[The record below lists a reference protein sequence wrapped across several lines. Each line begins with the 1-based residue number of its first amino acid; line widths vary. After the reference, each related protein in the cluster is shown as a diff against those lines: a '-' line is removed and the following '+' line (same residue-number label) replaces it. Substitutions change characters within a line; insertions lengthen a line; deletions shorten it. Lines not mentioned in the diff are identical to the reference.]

1 MELRD
6 VYYLNGVRF
15 ESSEPIQVTLTQGDC
30 VSTLELSLDEEEVP
44 PFFKNMKI
52 EMSVEPVERKD
63 GFPLFSDDTTV
74 NKILYHNGAS
84 VDEDTGNLCR
94 VSRKVKELATKDKG
108 FLYLV
113 AEELK
118 SRKIERIH
126 LQDLNDLFS
135 MRTSDDTVDF
145 SLALSN
151 KVFIYDDYQ
160 NGYLIESYFIKLKPE
175 WFEA

>member
-63 GFPLFSDDTTV
+63 GFPLFLTILPSIRFYIITEHLLM
-74 NKILYHNGAS
+74 KI
-84 VDEDTGNLCR
+84 R
-94 VSRKVKELATKDKG
+94 VI
-108 FLYLV
+108 Y
-113 AEELK
+113 AE
-118 SRKIERIH
+118 
-126 LQDLNDLFS
+126 
-135 MRTSDDTVDF
+135 
-145 SLALSN
+145 
-151 KVFIYDDYQ
+151 
-160 NGYLIESYFIKLKPE
+160 
-175 WFEA
+175 